1 MYARKHLPLIG
12 VGPIIVIPQL
22 ILTIVGIIMTANG
35 AIFNYSIEFL
45 NIPFI
50 LLGVFLIVYGF
61 MLWYG
66 ANFKTNIDKCIRNN
80 QLATTGV
87 YSLVRNPIYSAFF
100 IFNIGVICI
109 KNNLVLFIISVI
121 SWIYMTIILINT
133 EEKWLYNLYG
143 REYKLYCKKV
153 NRCIPIKRNVI

>member
-66 ANFKTNIDKCIRNN
+66 ANFKTNIDKYIKNN

-100 IFNIGVICI
+100 IFNIGAICI
-109 KNNLVLFIISVI
+109 KNNLVLFIIPVI

-143 REYKLYCKKV
+143 KEYKLYCKKV